1 VFLERRL
8 RGDSSRNLSNS
19 MNNLAIYRKYRPQ
32 KFSEIVGQEEAVR
45 ILANAVKTEKIS
57 HAYIFAGPRGTGKT
71 TAARVFAKALN
82 CEHLTNQE
90 PCNKCSTCI
99 AINKNKFLDLV
110 EIDAASNRG
119 IDEVRHL
126 QEEIRLGPTY
136 GRYKVFI
143 LDEAHM
149 LTTQASNALLK
160 SLEEPPENT
169 VFILATTEP
178 HKILP
183 TILSRCQ
190 RLNFKNI
197 ALDILIGKLKRIA
210 SAEKVDVDART
221 LKSIAVNAKG
231 SLRDAESMLDKILS
245 LEKRHITL
253 EDARKFIGII
263 DEHLVMKM
271 IDFISKNDLAGALKF
286 VNKLSDKGIDF
297 KAFLMVLVD
306 YMRKILVTKV
316 SGDLVEIFQDELTE
330 EEKDVI
336 RKYSE
341 VIPYEKGLELVDA
354 FIEAS
359 GKLELYPAEQM
370 SLEFVLIRFLK

>member
-1 VFLERRL
+1 MFLERRL